1 MRGDFHCLKRAG
13 KVFQRRQPLAG
24 DGARTQG
31 TVGAPR
37 PILFIFAAKCLLRKQ
52 KSELGPQPGTNTS
65 PFQLNIVNIS
75 NDGWILSPVIF

>member
-1 MRGDFHCLKRAG
+1 MRSDFHCLKRAG

-37 PILFIFAAKCLLRKQ
+37 PMLFIFAAKCLL
-52 KSELGPQPGTNTS
+52 
-65 PFQLNIVNIS
+65 
-75 NDGWILSPVIF
+75 